1 MKPATP
7 RLPQFEA
14 LRLLAM
20 FFIVALHTSTHG
32 MDLFN
37 HPPVFHLSDGVECA
51 NYFLLQA
58 WVNICSVG
66 VNVYVL
72 ITGYFLIRSSRF
84 QWEKM
89 GKVWLQTFLFSVAIP
104 ACLILTD
111 AVGTEEWKMGYLL
124 PLWSDVYWFV
134 TRYVALLAL
143 APFLSRLAAQLTRRD
158 YLILLAVLA
167 VLNFKFFGVPYGEI
181 FSGNKSLFWF
191 ISLFFFGGYLRQ
203 HAPAPHRYVGW
214 AFLGYCILLT
224 LCLALFQWRGGK
236 EEVQLMTGAYNG
248 FHFFSAVMLFR
259 WAQRWNLSDGFWS
272 RTICRLSPFAFG
284 VYLLHDHPL
293 VRQLLWHCVLDLPA
307 RLGSAWLLP
316 LCLASTLSIFIVSLF
331 LSSFVRVDVCRKRR
345 S

>member
-236 EEVQLMTGAYNG
+236 EEVQLMTEPTM
-248 FHFFSAVMLFR
+248 V
-259 WAQRWNLSDGFWS
+259 
-272 RTICRLSPFAFG
+272 
-284 VYLLHDHPL
+284 
-293 VRQLLWHCVLDLPA
+293 
-307 RLGSAWLLP
+307 
-316 LCLASTLSIFIVSLF
+316 SIFSVP
-331 LSSFVRVDVCRKRR
+331 
-345 S
+345 